1 MQTNKI
7 LKVFIT
13 HQDNLQATF
22 SKVSSTYDK
31 DYVVVAGGYDQ
42 DSYEGA
48 IIKLNCDDSY
58 CGLPHKMTSL
68 FRFISE
74 NPAFDEYTHFHKLD
88 EDMGFIKEIDFEL
101 KDYMGMICGK
111 YMINRNHHIGR
122 CEGHYWNDKP
132 YEGEISDWC
141 EGGLGYIVSR
151 KAIELIGQVDG
162 KNYPLED
169 VMIANILENNGIY
182 PTFVNMNQYYEPNQW
197 YNPIRTYQDFK
208 GKVWRG
214 EGIPKWIFK
223 TGPMTADA
231 LPEVMKHI
239 YIDMAQKNPGY
250 QLFYFSDEDCMMY
263 IYDHYGEEYFRAY
276 DNLIPTAYK
285 ADFWRYL
292 ILFKHGGCYGD
303 FSQVMLA
310 SFDSIIEGMDRVFVV
325 DTPESSDALY
335 NAFMC
340 VKPGDDVVR
349 RAIDKTKDNIDRKH
363 YGYNTLDVTGP
374 RVLGRA
380 YCEVVY
386 KNSKSFITIGVSGK
400 TKILNNI
407 EMHGNFIVDNDR
419 NPLILKKL
427 NNHFN
432 IVYHDRGVKHYGQLW
447 HEKKVFK

>member
-1 MQTNKI
+1 MQTNKL

-13 HQDNLQATF
+13 HQANLQATLD
-22 SKVSSTYDK
+22 KVSLSFT
-31 DYVVVAGGYDQ
+31 DYVVIAGGYENN
-42 DSYEGA
+42 SYENSV
-48 IIKLNCDDSY
+48 IKLNCDDSY
-58 CGLPHKMTSL
+58 CGLPDKMTSL
-68 FRFISE
+68 FKFLGE
-74 NPAFDEYTHFHKLD
+74 DPAFSEYTHFHKLD
-88 EDMGFIKEIDFEL
+88 EDMEFIKEIDFEL
-101 KDYMGMICGK
+101 TDYMGMIAGK
-111 YMINRNHHIGR
+111 HIINRNHHIGR

-132 YEGEISDWC
+132 YQGEISDWC

-151 KAIELIGQVDG
+151 KAIECIGQVDG
-162 KNYPLED
+162 KQYPLED

-182 PTFVNMNQYYEPNQW
+182 PTFVNMNHYYKPNQW

-208 GKVWRG
+208 GKEWRG

-231 LPEVMKHI
+231 LPDVMKHI
-239 YIDMAQKNPGY
+239 YIEMAEKNPGY

-263 IYDHYGEEYFRAY
+263 IYDHYGEEYFRTY
-276 DNLIPTAYK
+276 DNVIPTAYK

-303 FSQVMLA
+303 FSQVMLTT
-310 SFDSIIEGMDRVFVV
+310 FDSIIEGVDRVFVV

-349 RAIDKTKDNIDRKH
+349 RAIDKTKHNIDNKL
-363 YGYNTLDVTGP
+363 YGFNTLDVTGP

-380 YCEVVY
+380 YCEVMY
-386 KNSKSFITIGVSGK
+386 KNSKPFITIGTFGT

-407 EMHGNFIVDNDR
+407 EMHGNFIVDSNKV
-419 NPLILKKL
+419 PMIVKKL

-432 IVYHDRGVKHYGQLW
+432 IVYHSRGLKLLQQMRSKAVIPVK
-447 HEKKVFK
+447 